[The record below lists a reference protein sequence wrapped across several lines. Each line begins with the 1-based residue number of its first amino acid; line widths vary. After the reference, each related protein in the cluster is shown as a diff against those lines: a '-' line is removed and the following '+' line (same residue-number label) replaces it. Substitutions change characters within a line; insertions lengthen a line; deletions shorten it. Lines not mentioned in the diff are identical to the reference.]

1 MSADAQRLLVV
12 ADAVG
17 RHALPV
23 FLVLL
28 FALLCVTA
36 AAAWAVQRTP
46 LRRVPHTRP
55 SVRVLLARLAV
66 GFAVVVVCGWAF
78 AEVAE
83 KLGDGRTLGRADL
96 ALADALQ
103 ASVPALALQFFAAL
117 THLGDPVTLTAVCI
131 VVGIGLVVQ
140 QQHAL
145 AVGWVVAVAGNGV
158 LNQVLKHVFAR
169 ARPVHDTALAQAQG
183 FSFPS
188 GHTSGSVVVFGMLAY
203 LAMRLLPERWIV
215 PVGLAAVALAFSVGA
230 SRVFLRVHFASDVIA
245 GFASGAAWLAVC
257 VASLELTRWAAR
269 AGERV

>member
-1 MSADAQRLLVV
+1 MSSDAERWVAV

-17 RHALPV
+17 RHALPI
-23 FLVLL
+23 FLALL
-28 FALLCVTA
+28 FALLAMTA
-36 AAAWAVQRTP
+36 AAAWAVQRSP

-55 SVRVLLARLAV
+55 PVRVLLARLAV

-83 KLGDGRTLGRADL
+83 MLGDGRTLGRADQ
-96 ALADALQ
+96 ALADVLQ
-103 ASVPALALQFFAAL
+103 VSVPLFALQFFAVL
-117 THLGDPVTLTAVCI
+117 THLGDPVILTAVCI
-131 VVGIGLVVQ
+131 VVGIGLLLR

-158 LNQVLKHVFAR
+158 LNQVLKQVFAR

-215 PVGLAAVALAFSVGA
+215 PVGLTAVALAYSVGT

-257 VASLELTRWAAR
+257 VVSLELTRWVGR
-269 AGERV
+269 GDEQG